1 MGQGFSLTTLSAGS
15 ANIDVPELA
24 DLQYE
29 KSLGAARFMKAVRAR
44 HKDGL
49 VVARV
54 VMKPYAQFNFQAYVK
69 RLLSK
74 PSGYPTFSQ
83 LTYTDERKLLAEVP
97 NALAYHR
104 IIETAACGYLVR
116 QYIHSSLYDRLRC
129 DDTPISAT

>member
-54 VMKPYAQFNFQAYVK
+54 VMKPYAQFDFHLYVK
-69 RLLSK
+69 RLLST
-74 PSGYPTFSQ
+74 PTQVSIIS
-83 LTYTDERKLLAEVP
+83 RLLMQC
-97 NALAYHR
+97 R
-104 IIETAACGYLVR
+104 
-116 QYIHSSLYDRLRC
+116 
-129 DDTPISAT
+129 

>member
-54 VMKPYAQFNFQAYVK
+54 VMKPYAQFNFHVYVQ
-69 RLLSK
+69 RLLRMQIQGPQS
-74 PSGYPTFSQ
+74 F
-83 LTYTDERKLLAEVP
+83 EAA
-97 NALAYHR
+97 NALQMNASCLRKFRMLLH
-104 IIETAACGYLVR
+104 IIA
-116 QYIHSSLYDRLRC
+116 
-129 DDTPISAT
+129 

>member
-54 VMKPYAQFNFQAYVK
+54 VMKPYAQFDFQEHVK
-69 RLLSK
+69 RLLREFNK
-74 PSGYPTFSQ
+74 AIAFHPH
-83 LTYTDERKLLAEVP
+83 D
-97 NALAYHR
+97 
-104 IIETAACGYLVR
+104 
-116 QYIHSSLYDRLRC
+116 
-129 DDTPISAT
+129 

>member
-54 VMKPYAQFNFQAYVK
+54 VMKPYAQFDFQAYVK
-69 RLLSK
+69 RLLRA
-74 PSGYPTFSQ
+74 YPLGPTVFIDTM
-83 LTYTDERKLLAEVP
+83 LTCVSDERKELADVP
-97 NALAYHR
+97 NAVAYHR
-104 IIETAACGYLVR
+104 VIETAACGYLVR
-116 QYIHSSLYDRLRC
+116 QYIHSSLYDRLR
-129 DDTPISAT
+129 

>member
-54 VMKPYAQFNFQAYVK
+54 VMKPYAQFNFHVYAE
-69 RLLSK
+69 RLLSMLSTLAV
-74 PSGYPTFSQ
+74 PVQRSLPTE
-83 LTYTDERKLLAEVP
+83 DERKLLAEVP

-116 QYIHSSLYDRLRC
+116 QYIHSSLYDRLR
-129 DDTPISAT
+129 